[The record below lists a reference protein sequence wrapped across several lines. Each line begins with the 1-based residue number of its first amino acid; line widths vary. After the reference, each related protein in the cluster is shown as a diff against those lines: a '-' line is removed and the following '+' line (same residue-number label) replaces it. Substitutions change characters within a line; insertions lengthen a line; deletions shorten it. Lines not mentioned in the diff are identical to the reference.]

1 MDLFGVSGRDATDA
15 KHYMHAFLKKE
26 NTFIENHIM
35 NIVQELLKSDVIIKD
50 FNTRLYELMHDN
62 QVKNNIWKK
71 YKIEDVLRANT
82 DDFRKQTGKI
92 WNDSLSL
99 PATQTQMVN
108 TLTLNAD
115 LNKTVV
121 ERVLGKASVFDQI
134 STIEA
139 RIKKPEARP
148 RI

>member
-1 MDLFGVSGRDATDA
+1 MDLFGVSGRDTNAEQ
-15 KHYMHAFLKKE
+15 YMHAFLKKE

-35 NIVQELLKSDVIIKD
+35 NILRELLKSDVIIKD

-82 DDFRKQTGKI
+82 GEFRKQTAKI
-92 WNDSLSL
+92 LNDFLSL

-108 TLTLNAD
+108 TLTSNAD

-121 ERVLGKASVFDQI
+121 ERVLGKTNVFDQI

-139 RIKKPEARP
+139 RIKKLETRQPHV
-148 RI
+148 